1 MPFPAYSEIETC
13 KKSRYYSR
21 ETTLT
26 VVKFDTLVR
35 IDTLYQKPVS
45 LWCKVHTLSSNR
57 GTHWEDSAK
66 KAEEVLYEAVKRRK
80 TITDS
85 QGARGKRKTVAGGPE
100 ESPN

>member
-1 MPFPAYSEIETC
+1 MITGSAYILDIRSQSVGGAKCAHFPAIEI
-13 KKSRYYSR
+13 
-21 ETTLT
+21 LT
-26 VVKFDTLVR
+26 
-35 IDTLYQKPVS
+35 
-45 LWCKVHTLSSNR
+45 
-57 GTHWEDSAK
+57 GEDSAK